1 MFCIELSLKQFS
13 FFLGFVCQKY
23 VDSQNTKLKARGLH
37 MGLSFICNSF
47 IEPGFKEPVC

>member
-1 MFCIELSLKQFS
+1 MFCIELSLKQFR

-37 MGLSFICNSF
+37 MGGYVYHLYAI
-47 IEPGFKEPVC
+47 VL